1 LKAVQLVQ
9 SGSGYV
15 TRSMKYDPSLVKPGS
30 KAPGEI
36 ANLIQ
41 RIGRSRKINK
51 PTNNIMDEDGI
62 FKIKNGGFIN
72 YFAGGGYAK
81 GMDKIPAMLS
91 AGEYVVKKKAVDTI
105 GIDNMDR
112 INKGQLP
119 NSSNSLY
126 NYNLSV
132 NVSNSNA
139 NPNDIARTVINQ
151 IRQVDAQRIRGN
163 R

>member
-1 LKAVQLVQ
+1 
-9 SGSGYV
+9 
-15 TRSMKYDPSLVKPGS
+15 MKYDPSLVKPGS

>member
-1 LKAVQLVQ
+1 
-9 SGSGYV
+9 
-15 TRSMKYDPSLVKPGS
+15 
-30 KAPGEI
+30 
-36 ANLIQ
+36 
-41 RIGRSRKINK
+41 
-51 PTNNIMDEDGI
+51 
-62 FKIKNGGFIN
+62 
-72 YFAGGGYAK
+72 K
-81 GMDKIPAMLS
+81 GMDRIPAMLS

-112 INKGQLP
+112 INRGQLP
-119 NSSNSLY
+119 SNSNSLY

-151 IRQVDAQRIRGN
+151 IRQIDAQRIRSN